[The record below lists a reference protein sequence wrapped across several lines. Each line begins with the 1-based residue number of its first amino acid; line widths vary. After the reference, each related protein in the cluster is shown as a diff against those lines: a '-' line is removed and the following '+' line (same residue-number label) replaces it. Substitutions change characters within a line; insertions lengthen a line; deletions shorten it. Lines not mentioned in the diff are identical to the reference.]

1 MRLVII
7 ESPFAGDIERNAKYL
22 RLAIADS
29 IHRGESPY
37 ASHKLIPGSLDDSI
51 LEERDLGIRAGYAWW
66 KHAAAIV
73 FYVDYGMSPGMHKAL
88 QRAKTMQMATE
99 MRKILDANN

>member
-7 ESPFAGDIERNAKYL
+7 ESPFAGDLERNYEYL
-22 RLAIADS
+22 QFAIADS

-37 ASHKLIPGSLDDSI
+37 ASHKLITGALDDDI
-51 LEERDLGIRAGYAWW
+51 PEERDLGIRAGYAWW
-66 KHAAAIV
+66 KHAATII

-99 MRKILDANN
+99 MRKIL